1 MMAGAGPTFSV
12 REAGPLE
19 VAVIGALHAECLAVI
34 TWRPAYFRRPAHY
47 RRPGAALVIARR
59 LTG

>member
-19 VAVIGALHAECLAVI
+19 VAVIGALHAECFAVI
-34 TWRPAYFRRPAHY
+34 TRRPAE
-47 RRPGAALVIARR
+47 ALVFARQ

>member
-1 MMAGAGPTFSV
+1 MAGAGPEFSA

-19 VAVIGALHAECLAVI
+19 MVVIGALHAECLAVI
-34 TWRPAYFRRPAHY
+34 TWRPAHY
-47 RRPGAALVIARR
+47 RRPGAALVIARQ